1 MAATEGTSLKC
12 LHGEC
17 ESISGWLDAFQ
28 PGVQPR
34 HGGFARLS
42 LSARCVVHM
51 AMPESGRLVTSELAT
66 LVRIRLAGGG
76 LVVVGA
82 RDIPGAIDGPTPREV
97 RPSRDPAEECQDSDL
112 GASTHGGTF
121 MGEGHC

>member
-1 MAATEGTSLKC
+1 MAAAEGTGLKC
-12 LHGEC
+12 LHSEC
-17 ESISGWLDAFQ
+17 ESIGGWLGAFQ

-34 HGGFARLS
+34 HDGFARLS

-66 LVRIRLAGGG
+66 LVRIRLARSG

-82 RDIPGAIDGPTPREV
+82 RDIPGTIDDPTLREV
-97 RPSRDPAEECQDSDL
+97 RSSCDLAEECLDSGL

-121 MGEGHC
+121 AGAGHR